1 MSPAGPEPAARRVT
15 MRPDQ
20 QNGHD
25 RAVRH
30 LHRPGTRG
38 LYVAACGTG
47 KTLVGIRLAGTP
59 GSQLTL
65 VGCRRWI

>member
-1 MSPAGPEPAARRVT
+1 MSPASPEPAARRVT

-30 LHRPGTRG
+30 LHRPGARG
-38 LYVAACGTG
+38 LYVSACGTG
-47 KTLVGIRLAGTP
+47 RTRVAVRLAGTL
-59 GSQLTL
+59 GS
-65 VGCRRWI
+65 